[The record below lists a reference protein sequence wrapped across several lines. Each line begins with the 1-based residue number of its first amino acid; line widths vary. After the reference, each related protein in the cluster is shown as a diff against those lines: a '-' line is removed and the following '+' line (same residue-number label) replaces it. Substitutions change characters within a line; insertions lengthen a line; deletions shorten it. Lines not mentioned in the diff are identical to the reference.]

1 MGGMEESNM
10 CPAVP
15 TQGTDSENLR
25 KNEEEKYRKSH
36 KLDERL
42 LIEKFEKLSRHQE

>member
-1 MGGMEESNM
+1 MGGMEELNM

-25 KNEEEKYRKSH
+25 KNEEEK
-36 KLDERL
+36 LDERL
-42 LIEKFEKLSRHQE
+42 LTDKFEKLSRHQE